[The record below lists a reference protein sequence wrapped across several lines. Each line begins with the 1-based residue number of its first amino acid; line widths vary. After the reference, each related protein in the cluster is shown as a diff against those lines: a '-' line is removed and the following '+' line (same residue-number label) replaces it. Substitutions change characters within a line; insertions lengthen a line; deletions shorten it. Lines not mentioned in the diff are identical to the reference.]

1 MTTIWGSQLE
11 WREGSGCR
19 KPCSFSIKLA
29 LGVPETLVVAESVV
43 AGGDVVVRPSP
54 VLEVVLDTT
63 G

>member
-1 MTTIWGSQLE
+1 MTSVWGSWLK
-11 WREGSGCR
+11 RKEGSRCR
-19 KPCSFSIKLA
+19 IPCSFSHKFA

-54 VLEVVLDTT
+54 TLEVVLDAT